1 MENAT
6 PTYRELKSPVT
17 AQMAL
22 TYGCN
27 NLCKYCYNSTRGL
40 TEQDKGISL
49 EDSMKIAKQIV
60 DNEIFEVVLTGGEPL
75 LRRDLLYP
83 LAKYFSQNDTDVKM
97 NSNLV
102 LVDYEDTQKIK
113 DSGILSVFGS
123 LSSANKTTYNYIT
136 QTKNYSKAVWGLET
150 LLKNGIPTGVNMVVT
165 NLNKNQVYET
175 GEFLHRLGVNAFCAT
190 PASTCEYMN
199 SELELSPDSVVKTLD
214 GLLALQNDFGMS
226 VDVVEPIPR
235 CIVDNPEKY
244 EQFFRRDCAAGKMTI
259 SIDPNGDVTPCTHV
273 SKKYGNLLEDNLRDI
288 WKNMKEWRDGS
299 FVPEKCYPCAELDVC
314 SLGCREAGKIKEE
327 DHKSPDPWS
336 KNPVQMNRKVQQ
348 EISIARDKKLR
359 IPDKIKYRKEGED
372 YAVYCSNTHSV
383 ILINPEFFSLIKNL
397 YSRESFTINNLSEEF
412 RDETMVNNTIKFLNT
427 RGLIC

>member
-1 MENAT
+1 VKNAA

-22 TYGCN
+22 TYRCN
-27 NLCKYCYNSTRGL
+27 NLCRYCYNSTRGFVQ
-40 TEQDKGISL
+40 QDKGVSL
-49 EDSMKIAKQIV
+49 EDSMKIAKQII

-75 LRRDLLYP
+75 WRRDLLYP

-102 LVDYEDTQKIK
+102 LINYEDTQKIK

-123 LSSANKTTYNYIT
+123 LSSADETTYNHIT
-136 QTKNYSKAVWGLET
+136 QTKNYSKAVRGLET

-165 NLNKNQVYET
+165 DLNKNQIYET
-175 GEFLHRLGVNAFCAT
+175 GEFLHKLGINNFCAT
-190 PASTCEYMN
+190 PASTCEYMD
-199 SELELSPDSVVKTLD
+199 SGLELSSEGVIKTLD
-214 GLLALQNDFGMS
+214 GLLALQADFGMN

-273 SKKYGNLLEDNLRDI
+273 SKNYGNLLKDNLRDI
-288 WKNMKEWRDGS
+288 WKNMKKWRDGS

-314 SLGCREAGKIKEE
+314 SLGCREAGKIKEGS
-327 DHKSPDPWS
+327 HNSPDPWS
-336 KNPVQMNRKVQQ
+336 KNPVQINRKVQQ
-348 EISIARDKKLR
+348 ERSIARDKRLS

-372 YAVYCSNTHSV
+372 YSVYCSNTHSV

-397 YSRESFTINNLSEEF
+397 YSRESFTINDLSEEF
-412 RDETMVNNTIKFLNT
+412 GDKTMASNTIKFLNT